1 MRAEIRAGQAAIDIS
16 DSGVIGGAYFCLV
29 GRSLKVV
36 LSSAGC
42 VEHPAGGQGA

>member
-1 MRAEIRAGQAAIDIS
+1 MRSEIGAGQAAIDIG

-36 LSSAGC
+36 LSSA
-42 VEHPAGGQGA
+42 VFVNHRAGGEGS